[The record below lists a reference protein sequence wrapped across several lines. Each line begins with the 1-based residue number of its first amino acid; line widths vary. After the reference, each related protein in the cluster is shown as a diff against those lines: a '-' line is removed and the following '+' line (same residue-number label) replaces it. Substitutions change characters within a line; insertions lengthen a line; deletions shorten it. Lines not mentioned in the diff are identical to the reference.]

1 MTATPSI
8 AVVVSGF
15 PRTSETFALHE
26 LTALAERGSLAAI
39 FATKPGDGSEP
50 QPGCRRLMR
59 FVEVLPDA
67 TAAEQAD
74 AIAARLAGRSVSGV
88 HAYFAHHPAEV
99 AAGAARA
106 RGVPFGFSVHAKDLR
121 KVEPRAFIDR
131 AARAACIVACNRDV
145 ARDLHEAGARAHL
158 VPHGVDRHRF
168 RPTMRRTDRP
178 GGLRI
183 LAVGRLVEKK
193 GFGVLVRALA
203 HTRRPSALRIVGDG
217 PERSRLEALAAE
229 LRLHGRVTFAG
240 ACTHRDLPRE
250 YARADLV
257 VVPSV
262 VDLTGDRD
270 GLPNVVLEAMASA
283 RPIVGTRVG
292 AIDSAVQDGRTGLL
306 VAPGSPAALAA
317 AIDRLA
323 EHPGL
328 RRAMGRS
335 AAESVAREYDLARCV
350 RRFAETV
357 ESAYA

>member
-1 MTATPSI
+1 MTVAPSI

-26 LTALAERGSLAAI
+26 LSALAERGSLAAI
-39 FATKPGDGSEP
+39 FATKPGDGRDP

-59 FVEVLPDA
+59 FVEVLPA
-67 TAAEQAD
+67 GTVTQQAE
-74 AIAARLAGRSVSGV
+74 AIAERLAGRAVSGV

-99 AAGAARA
+99 AAGAARTL
-106 RGVPFGFSVHAKDLR
+106 GVPFGFSVHAKDLR
-121 KVEPRAFIDR
+121 KVEPGAFIDR

-145 ARDLHEAGARAHL
+145 ARDLHAAGARARL
-158 VPHGVDRHRF
+158 VPHGVDRRRF
-168 RPTMRRTDRP
+168 RPTEPAADGAGR
-178 GGLRI
+178 LRL

-193 GFGVLVRALA
+193 GFDVLVRALT
-203 HTRRPSALRIVGDG
+203 HTHRPSTLRIVGDG
-217 PERSRLEALAAE
+217 PERARLEALVAD
-229 LRLHGRVTFAG
+229 LRLRERVRFAG

-250 YARADLV
+250 YTRADLV

-262 VDLTGDRD
+262 VDLSGDRD

-283 RPIVGTRVG
+283 RPIVATRVG
-292 AIDSAVQDGRTGLL
+292 AIDSAVQHGRTGLL
-306 VAPGSPAALAA
+306 VAPGSPSALAA

-323 EHPGL
+323 HHPEL
-328 RRAMGRS
+328 RRAMGRA